1 MQDVTKNEA
10 TLTVRNDIGDKTPR
24 VHDLDLAK
32 RLGIARPR
40 DIRKTIERHLDAGN
54 LTDEG
59 TCATVAH
66 VRGNVVTEYW
76 LDEASA
82 LFVASQSGTE
92 KAIAITKEVIA
103 VFIAARNGTLAPVT
117 HLLLADVA
125 SEWQPMWKRELQD
138 EFCEI
143 YGKPKT
149 KRPPRFLAGVQ
160 SLIYKRIAGGDTYAE
175 MKRRIPDPKHGAN
188 LHQLFNDK
196 ARGGFEGQLAVVLGI
211 LRTSHNPRDFW
222 ARFNF
227 LYTDRPMQLPLGA
240 A

>member
-10 TLTVRNDIGDKTPR
+10 GLTVRNDIGDKTPR

-82 LFVASQSGTE
+82 LFVASQS
-92 KAIAITKEVIA
+92 A
-103 VFIAARNGTLAPVT
+103 VSYT
-117 HLLLADVA
+117 HLTLPTIALLCR
-125 SEWQPMWKRELQD
+125 SRW
-138 EFCEI
+138 
-143 YGKPKT
+143 
-149 KRPPRFLAGVQ
+149 
-160 SLIYKRIAGGDTYAE
+160 S
-175 MKRRIPDPKHGAN
+175 PDH
-188 LHQLFNDK
+188 
-196 ARGGFEGQLAVVLGI
+196 
-211 LRTSHNPRDFW
+211 
-222 ARFNF
+222 
-227 LYTDRPMQLPLGA
+227 
-240 A
+240 